1 MTTGVSGGGERGG
14 GATAG
19 GPGGGASGGT
29 DGGPEGPLPTTF
41 YGFTRPDGSVGIRN
55 LLLVVPAAAAANT
68 VARRVAALIPG
79 AVALPLMDDGT
90 EGPDARALTERVLA
104 GAASSPNV
112 GAAIVVGVTE
122 AGGEAERV
130 LAEAR
135 ALAPGKPIE
144 GFALDAAG
152 GSVRAIARGV
162 ELGQKL
168 AARLALQQ
176 RVELP
181 LSELIVATECG
192 GSDATSGMASN
203 PTVGVVSD
211 MVVDAGGTAILS
223 ETTELMGAEHVL
235 ARRARNEEVARRIFE
250 IVANVEKAANA
261 VGASVAGGN
270 PTPGNMA
277 GGLTTI
283 EEKSLGCIYKAG
295 SRVVEGVLDFVERPR
310 GKGLYIMDTPGHDAV
325 SVSAKAA
332 AGAHLCLF
340 TTGRGTALGNAVYPV
355 VKVCANPATVAKM
368 EDNIDFSAAP
378 IVEGTATKEELGP
391 RLFRLMV
398 EVCNGRPTCAE
409 AIGHQE
415 FAIHRIGY
423 YV

>member
-1 MTTGVSGGGERGG
+1 MSAIELAAAAA
-14 GATAG
+14 GA
-19 GPGGGASGGT
+19 
-29 DGGPEGPLPTTF
+29 GPLPATF
-41 YGFTRPDGSVGIRN
+41 YGFARPDGTVGIRN
-55 LLLVVPAAAAANT
+55 NLLIVPAAAAANT

-79 AVALPLMDDGT
+79 AVALPLLDDGT
-90 EGPDARALTERVLA
+90 EGVESRALTERVLA
-104 GAASSPNV
+104 GAAASPNS
-112 GAAIVVGVTE
+112 GAVVIVGVTE

-130 LAEAR
+130 LTSARSLAE
-135 ALAPGKPIE
+135 GKPIE

-152 GSVRAIARGV
+152 GSLRAIARGV

-168 AARLALQQ
+168 SARLASQQ
-176 RVELP
+176 RVETP
-181 LSELIVATECG
+181 LSELIIGTECG

-211 MVVDAGGTAILS
+211 MVVDRGGTAILS

-235 ARRARNEEVARRIFE
+235 ARRARTAEVARRIFE

-295 SRVVEGVLDFVERPR
+295 SRTIEGVLDFAERPT
-310 GKGLYIMDTPGHDAV
+310 GKGLFIMDTPGHDGV

-332 AGAHLCLF
+332 AGAHLCIF

-355 VKVCANPATVAKM
+355 MKVCANPATVARM
-368 EDNIDFSAAP
+368 TDNIDFSAAA
-378 IVEGTATKEELGP
+378 IVEGTATKEELGE

-398 EVCNGRPTCAE
+398 EVCNGRPTNAE

>member
-1 MTTGVSGGGERGG
+1 MTGLHA
-14 GATAG
+14 GAA
-19 GPGGGASGGT
+19 
-29 DGGPEGPLPTTF
+29 EGPLPGTF
-41 YGFTRPDGSVGIRN
+41 YGFPRPDGTVGIRN
-55 LLLVVPAAAAANT
+55 NLLIVPAAAAANT
-68 VARRVAALIPG
+68 VARRVASLIPG
-79 AVALPLMDDGT
+79 AVALPLLDDGT
-90 EGPDARALTERVLA
+90 EGPESRALTERVLA

-112 GAAIVVGVTE
+112 GAAMVIGVTE
-122 AGGEAERV
+122 EGGEAERV
-130 LAEAR
+130 LRAAR
-135 ALAPGKPIE
+135 ALAPGKPVE
-144 GFALDAAG
+144 GFALDGAG
-152 GSVRAIARGV
+152 GSVRAISRGV
-162 ELGQKL
+162 ELGQQL

-176 RVELP
+176 RVQTP
-181 LSELIVATECG
+181 VSALIVGTECG

-211 MVVDAGGTAILS
+211 LVVDAGGTTILS

-250 IVANVEKAANA
+250 IVANVERAANA
-261 VGASVAGGN
+261 VGATVAGGN

-295 SRVVEGVLDFVERPR
+295 SRTIEGVLDFAQRPP

-355 VKVCANPATVAKM
+355 LKVCANPATVARM

-378 IVEGTATKEELGP
+378 IVEGRATKEELGEQ
-391 RLFRLMV
+391 LFRLMV
-398 EVCNGRPTCAE
+398 EVCNGRPTNAE